1 MSTKIK
7 TVHVYIAKG
16 FDSTVYR
23 LEVFDPKHTNKNTY
37 QLILNNLPANQ
48 EIEHGRMILTKMF
61 SDLKPTDTV
70 FDFICECKED
80 ENLIN
85 KVFAEN
91 DERSARLW
99 RHFSGLTRDFE
110 DWIYLYVLVKTNT
123 ILVRTVDPKNA
134 E

>member
-1 MSTKIK
+1 MPTKIK
-7 TVHVYIAKG
+7 TVHVYIAEG
-16 FDSTVYR
+16 IDSTVYR
-23 LEVFDPKHTNKNTY
+23 LEVFDPKYTNKNTY
-37 QLILNNLPANQ
+37 QLILDNLPTNQ

-70 FDFICECKED
+70 FDFICECKKD

-85 KVFAEN
+85 RVFTEN

-99 RHFSGLTRDFE
+99 RNFSGLTRDFE
-110 DWIYLYVLVKTNT
+110 DWVYLYALVKTNT

-134 E
+134 Q